1 MDVAHQFEKIWFLF
15 TEKGLVAVLVQ
26 MAVTPV
32 ALVELLGIPDEQ
44 SSHYGR

>member
-1 MDVAHQFEKIWFLF
+1 
-15 TEKGLVAVLVQ
+15 LVQ